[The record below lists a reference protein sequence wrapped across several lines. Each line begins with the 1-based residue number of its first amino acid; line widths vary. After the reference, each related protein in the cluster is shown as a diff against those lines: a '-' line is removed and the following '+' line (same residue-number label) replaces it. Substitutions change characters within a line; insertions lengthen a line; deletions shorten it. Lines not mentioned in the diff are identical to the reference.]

1 MAYTRK
7 TNTDGNW
14 SYRGIIFLSSDNK
27 YNWELHEKYETD
39 QITGSPLG
47 SGVTVKGKIELAA
60 GQTLTFDGATAALKA
75 KWDEF
80 K

>member
-14 SYRGIIFLSSDNK
+14 SYRGIIYLATDNT

-39 QITGSPLG
+39 QITESSLG

-60 GQTLTFDGATAALKA
+60 GNTITFDGATAALKTA
-75 KWDEF
+75 WDTY